1 MNSVTRTAPAGS
13 IYDLGYRHYEGKRHG
28 RWFAVWSLYVEGMR
42 GVWGFGRPMTAK
54 AAPFILTGLYALYA
68 LIQLAFSASFSQAIS
83 SGSMTASEL
92 ASYSNYFGNVSFFIV
107 LFLVAQAP
115 ELVCRDQRYHVL
127 PLYFTRALGRLD
139 YAFARLASLAT
150 SLFIALMVPMLLIFA
165 GDVLMKPDTLQA
177 ISSEWP
183 RALPAIPA
191 SALGAITLASLSL
204 ALASFSPRRAY
215 AAIGLVAYFLL
226 MEIVPEV
233 IFRVG
238 ERAGWGWADKL
249 VLLRPTNVIA
259 AATNWFCGV
268 TLQTGGPGEGGIPT
282 TLGADAYVLAALAS
296 IAVFTGILMLKYRRI
311 PALQPSLRRTPCLF
325 RPARRCRSFR
335 RPR

>member
-1 MNSVTRTAPAGS
+1 VNAVNRTAPAGN

-28 RWFAVWSLYVEGMR
+28 RWYAVWSLYVEGMR

-54 AAPFILTGLYALYA
+54 AAPFILAGLYSLYA

-83 SGSMTASEL
+83 SGNMSTADL
-92 ASYSNYFGNVSFFIV
+92 ASYHNYFAAVAFFII

-139 YAFARLASLAT
+139 YAFARLAALAT
-150 SLFIALMVPMLLIFA
+150 SVFIALMIPMVLIFV
-165 GDVLMKPDTLQA
+165 GDVLMKTDTLQA
-177 ISSEWP
+177 IADEWP
-183 RALPAIPA
+183 KALPAIPA
-191 SALGAITLASLSL
+191 SALAAISLASLSL

-238 ERAGWGWADKL
+238 ERAGWEWADKL

-259 AATNWFCGV
+259 VATDWFCGF
-268 TLQTGGPGEGGIPT
+268 TLQTGGRGEGGVPT
-282 TLGADAYVLAALAS
+282 TLGTDAYVLAVVAS
-296 IAVFTGILMLKYRRI
+296 IVVFTGVLMLKYRRI
-311 PALQPSLRRTPCLF
+311 PA
-325 RPARRCRSFR
+325 
-335 RPR
+335 

>member
-1 MNSVTRTAPAGS
+1 MNAVNRIAPAGN

-28 RWFAVWSLYVEGMR
+28 RWYAVWSLYVEGIR

-54 AAPFILTGLYALYA
+54 AAPFILAGLYSLYA

-83 SGSMTASEL
+83 SGNMSTADL
-92 ASYSNYFGNVSFFIV
+92 VSYHNYFAAVSFFIV

-139 YAFARLASLAT
+139 YAFARLAALAT
-150 SLFIALMVPMLLIFA
+150 SLFIALMIPMVLIFV
-165 GDVLMKPDTLQA
+165 GDVLMKTDTLQA
-177 ISSEWP
+177 IADEWP
-183 RALPAIPA
+183 KALPAIPA
-191 SALGAITLASLSL
+191 SALAAMSLASLSL

-226 MEIVPEV
+226 MEIVPAV

-238 ERAGWGWADKL
+238 ERAGWEWADKL

-259 AATNWFCGV
+259 VATDWFCGV
-268 TLQTGGPGEGGIPT
+268 PLQTGGRGESGIPT
-282 TLGADAYVLAALAS
+282 TLGTDAYVLAVVAS
-296 IAVFTGILMLKYRRI
+296 TVLFTGVLMLRYRRI
-311 PALQPSLRRTPCLF
+311 PA
-325 RPARRCRSFR
+325 
-335 RPR
+335 

>member
-1 MNSVTRTAPAGS
+1 VNSMTRTAPAGN

-28 RWFAVWSLYVEGMR
+28 RWYAVWSLYVEGMR

-54 AAPFILTGLYALYA
+54 AAPFILAGLYSLYA
-68 LIQLAFSASFSQAIS
+68 LIQLALSATFSQAIS
-83 SGSMTASEL
+83 SGAMTTADL
-92 ASYSNYFGNVSFFIV
+92 ASYHNYFAAMSFFMI

-150 SLFIALMVPMLLIFA
+150 SVFIAMMVPMILLFI

-177 ISSEWP
+177 ISDEWP
-183 RALPAIPA
+183 RLLPAIPA
-191 SALGAITLASLSL
+191 SILAAISLASIAL

-233 IFRVG
+233 IFTVG
-238 ERAGWGWADKL
+238 HKAGWEWADKL
-249 VLLRPTNVIA
+249 VLLRPTNLIA
-259 AATNWFCGV
+259 AATDWFCGV
-268 TLQTGGPGEGGIPT
+268 PLPIGRGEGGFPAT
-282 TLGADAYVLAALAS
+282 MGADAYLLAMFAS
-296 IAVFTGILMLKYRRI
+296 IAIFTGVLLLKYRRI
-311 PALQPSLRRTPCLF
+311 PA
-325 RPARRCRSFR
+325 
-335 RPR
+335 